1 MMNLLHW
8 RLLAAVADAGNIS
21 RAAERVGIPSG
32 EMLRLT
38 VSMGVVEGLGQ
49 APEQLLRQAD
59 ANLYRAKDTGRNRAI
74 YSVLGPLPSQVPA

>member
-1 MMNLLHW
+1 M
-8 RLLAAVADAGNIS
+8 
-21 RAAERVGIPSG
+21 GIPSG